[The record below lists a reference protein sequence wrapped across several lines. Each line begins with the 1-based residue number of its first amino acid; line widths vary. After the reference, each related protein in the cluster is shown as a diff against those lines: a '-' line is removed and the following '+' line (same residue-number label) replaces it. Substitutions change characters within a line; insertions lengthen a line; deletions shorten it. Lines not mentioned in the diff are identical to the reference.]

1 MNIKKVLVGLT
12 LITVSLGFIS
22 CSDDPEDEPTTSTT
36 ATTGTPTTADGIT
49 FSQTGTLKLDI
60 THKFGSVPFG
70 LSPASF
76 VTAAQDTIVVSQFAY
91 YVSNVVLTS
100 VNGTQV
106 PLEGYFLEEFLPGQP
121 NTITLQNVPA
131 GNYKT
136 ISYMIGVD
144 SLANST
150 GSHTGDL
157 DPSYGMYWTW
167 NTGYVF
173 VRLKG
178 RHSSAN
184 SPFSFDIGGTPNAML
199 FSHNLLS
206 YKVKGTTITSS
217 LMFDMEKVFN
227 APYVYD
233 LKSDPND
240 IHSTTSAGIEK
251 FKANIENAV
260 SLTAIH

>member
-1 MNIKKVLVGLT
+1 MNIKNVFVGLS
-12 LITVSLGFIS
+12 IIVFSLGFVS
-22 CSDDPEDEPTTSTT
+22 CSDDPEEETTTSTT
-36 ATTGTPTTADGIT
+36 STETTPDGIS

-60 THKFGSVPFG
+60 THKFGSMPFG
-70 LSPASF
+70 LSPAAF
-76 VTAAQDTIVVSQFAY
+76 VTMAQDTIKVSQFAY

-100 VNGTQV
+100 VNGTLV
-106 PLEGYFLEEFLPGQP
+106 PLAGYFLEEFLPGQP
-121 NTITLQNVPA
+121 NTITIPNVPA

-178 RHSSAN
+178 RHSVAN
-184 SPFSFDIGGTPNAML
+184 SPFSFDIGGTSNAML
-199 FSHNLLS
+199 FSHNLLT

-217 LMFDMEKVFN
+217 LTFDVEKVFN
-227 APYVYD
+227 APFVYD
-233 LKSDPND
+233 LKTDPND
-240 IHSTTSAGIEK
+240 IHSTTSEGIDK
-251 FKANIENAV
+251 FTANIENAV
-260 SLTAIH
+260 SLTSVH